1 MKGYLFK
8 NLFFI
13 KSKKK
18 NFAIIKIPNAPS
30 VPPTIDIAPP
40 SHVPNKKPFI
50 IDNTEANGKLH
61 KIKKL
66 YKIKNKKI
74 DNKKF

>member
-1 MKGYLFK
+1 MQKYLFK
-8 NLFFI
+8 NFFLI

-30 VPPTIDIAPP
+30 VPPTIDMAPP
-40 SHVPNKKPFI
+40 IHVPNKKPFI
-50 IDNTEANGKLH
+50 ITNKEAKGKLH

-66 YKIKNKKI
+66 YKIKNVNI
-74 DNKKF
+74 DNKNF